1 MDAGQSMKKGK
12 GQRVKRPIYDMLAA
26 AAKAQSAHMPGHK
39 GHAPFGVMDL
49 YRLDTTEL
57 PSTDDLY
64 VPEGGIAKAEH
75 LYAKA
80 AGAGAT
86 LLLHNGSTVG
96 IHVMLQLWAR
106 EGDTVL
112 LPRNAHL
119 SAMNAC
125 IIGGLRPAWMQVI
138 RRQDGYCYLRPED
151 VLEAIHQ
158 HPEAKTLLL
167 TRPDYYGGAM
177 PLQEIIAVA
186 HEKGMRVVVDEAHG
200 AHLPWMEGGLQSAGA
215 YGADAWVQSVH
226 KTLPGLTSSAVLH
239 LGHAEDRERALQL
252 LRREQTSSPSFL
264 LMLSVDDARAF
275 MEAEGRERLASTVA
289 AANAVREQI
298 QSTPYRDAHALW
310 QTTGMEF
317 DPTRLVIDAPEGG
330 ERLAQRLRMQ
340 GIEVEMH
347 DPWRVVMILT
357 CMDEPEEIR
366 HIGDVLTGLTAEV
379 PIHHPP
385 MEANAALPQQV
396 MTPREAVMR
405 DTKRVPIDQTVGEIA
420 AVSAG
425 LYPPGI
431 PLVCPGERITSETAE
446 LLAKAAFRQRFGTE
460 GDTILCVK

>member
-1 MDAGQSMKKGK
+1 M
-12 GQRVKRPIYDMLAA
+12 KRPIYEMLEA

-39 GHAPFGVMDL
+39 GHAPFGMVDL
-49 YRLDTTEL
+49 YHLDTTEL

-64 VPEGGIAKAEH
+64 VPERGIAEAER

-125 IIGGLRPAWMQVI
+125 IIGGLRPAWIQVT

-151 VLEAIHQ
+151 VLQAIHQ

-167 TRPDYYGGAM
+167 TRPDYYGGCM
-177 PLQEIIAVA
+177 PLEEIIAAA
-186 HEKGMRVVVDEAHG
+186 HEAGIRVAMDEAHG
-200 AHLPWMEGGLQSAGA
+200 AHLPWMEGGLQSAGV

-239 LGHAEDRERALQL
+239 LKDPKDGERALQL

-264 LMLSVDDARAF
+264 LMMSIDDARAF
-275 MEAEGRERLASTVA
+275 MEQEGKARLAATVEA
-289 AANAVREQI
+289 ADAVRTQL
-298 QSTPYRDAHALW
+298 QGTVYRDAHTLW
-310 QTTGMEF
+310 QTTGMQF

-357 CMDEPEEIR
+357 CMDGPEEIR
-366 HIGDVLTGLTAEV
+366 HIGDVITRLAEEPPV
-379 PIHHPP
+379 HHPP
-385 MEANAALPQQV
+385 MAKNAALPQQA
-396 MTPREAVMR
+396 MIPREAVMR
-405 DTKRVPIDQTVGEIA
+405 EAKRMPIRQAVGEVA

-431 PLVCPGERITSETAE
+431 PLVCPGERITGETVE
-446 LLAKAAFRQRFGTE
+446 RLAKAANQQRFGTE

>member
-1 MDAGQSMKKGK
+1 MRKGK
-12 GQRVKRPIYDMLAA
+12 TQRVKRPIYEMLEA

-39 GHAPFGVMDL
+39 GHAPFGMADL

-64 VPEGGIAKAEH
+64 VPERGIAEAER

-125 IIGGLRPAWMQVI
+125 IIGGLRPAWIQVT

-151 VLEAIHQ
+151 VLQAMHQ

-167 TRPDYYGGAM
+167 TRPDYYGGCM
-177 PLQEIIAVA
+177 PLEEIIAAA
-186 HEKGMRVVVDEAHG
+186 HEAGIRVAVDEAHG

-239 LGHAEDRERALQL
+239 LKEPGDGERALQL

-264 LMLSVDDARAF
+264 LMMSIDDARAF
-275 MEAEGRERLASTVA
+275 MEQEGKARLATTVA
-289 AANAVREQI
+289 AANTVRTQL
-298 QSTPYRDAHALW
+298 QGTVYRDAHTLW
-310 QTTGMEF
+310 QTTGMQF

-340 GIEVEMH
+340 GVEVEMH

-366 HIGDVLTGLTAEV
+366 HIGDVITRLAEEPPV
-379 PIHHPP
+379 HHPP
-385 MEANAALPQQV
+385 MAKNAALPQQV
-396 MTPREAVMR
+396 MIPREAVMKEA
-405 DTKRVPIDQTVGEIA
+405 KRMPIRQAVGEVA

-431 PLVCPGERITSETAE
+431 PLVCPGERITGETVE
-446 LLAKAAFRQRFGTE
+446 RLAKAANQQRFGTE

>member
-1 MDAGQSMKKGK
+1 
-12 GQRVKRPIYDMLAA
+12 MLEA
-26 AAKAQSAHMPGHK
+26 AAKVQRVHMPGHK
-39 GHAPFGVMDL
+39 GHAPFGVTDL

-64 VPEGGIAKAEH
+64 VPERGIAEAER

-80 AGAGAT
+80 AGAGTT
-86 LLLHNGSTVG
+86 LLLHNGSTAG
-96 IHVMLQLWAR
+96 IHVMLQMWAW

-125 IIGGLRPAWMQVI
+125 IIGGLRPAWIQVT

-151 VLEAIHQ
+151 VLQAIYR

-167 TRPDYYGGAM
+167 TRPDYYGGCM
-177 PLQEIIAVA
+177 PLKEIIAAA
-186 HEKGMRVVVDEAHG
+186 HEAGIRVAVDEAHG
-200 AHLPWMEGGLQSAGA
+200 AHLPWMEGEPQSAGVC
-215 YGADAWVQSVH
+215 GADAWVQSVH
-226 KTLPGLTSSAVLH
+226 KTLPGLTGSAVLH
-239 LGHAEDRERALQL
+239 LKDPKEGKRALQL

-264 LMLSVDDARAF
+264 LMMSIDDARVW
-275 MEAEGRERLASTVA
+275 MEAEGKTKLAATVA
-289 AANAVREQI
+289 AAEALRARLRET
-298 QSTPYRDAHALW
+298 SYRDAHALW
-310 QTTGMEF
+310 QATGMQF
-317 DPTRLVIDAPEGG
+317 DPTRLVINAPEGG

-357 CMDEPEEIR
+357 CMDNPEEIR
-366 HIGDVLTGLTAEV
+366 HIGDVLIRLAAEPPV
-379 PIHHPP
+379 CHLP
-385 MEANAALPQQV
+385 MEENVALPQQV
-396 MTPREAVMR
+396 MTPRQAVMVE
-405 DTKRVPIDQTVGEIA
+405 TKRLPIRQAVQEIA

-431 PLVCPGERITSETAE
+431 PLVCPGERITGETAE
-446 LLAKAAFRQRFGTE
+446 QLAKAAPQQRFGTE

>member
-1 MDAGQSMKKGK
+1 MQTSNEERKT
-12 GQRVKRPIYDMLAA
+12 QQVKRPIYEMLEA

-39 GHAPFGVMDL
+39 GHAPFGVTDL

-64 VPEGGIAKAEH
+64 VPERGIAEAER

-80 AGAGAT
+80 AGAGST
-86 LLLHNGSTVG
+86 LLLHNGSTAG

-125 IIGGLRPAWMQVI
+125 IIGGLRPAWIQVT

-151 VLEAIHQ
+151 VLESIQQ

-167 TRPDYYGGAM
+167 TRPDYYGGCV
-177 PLQEIIAVA
+177 PLADIVAVA
-186 HEKGMRVVVDEAHG
+186 HEKGIRVVVDEAHG
-200 AHLPWMEGGLQSAGA
+200 AHLRWMEGGLQSAGA

-226 KTLPGLTSSAVLH
+226 KTLPGLTGSAVLH
-239 LGHAEDRERALQL
+239 LHDLGDEERALQL

-264 LMLSVDDARAF
+264 LMMSIDDARAF
-275 MEAEGRERLASTVA
+275 MEQEGKTRLAATVA
-289 AANAVREQI
+289 AANDVRTRLQE
-298 QSTPYRDAHALW
+298 TPYRDAHALW
-310 QTTGMEF
+310 QATGMQF
-317 DPTRLVIDAPEGG
+317 DPTRLVIEAPEGG

-340 GIEVEMH
+340 GIEAEMH
-347 DPWRVVMILT
+347 DPWRAVMILT
-357 CMDEPEEIR
+357 CMDSPEDIH
-366 HIGDVLTGLTAEV
+366 HIGEVLARLAEE
-379 PIHHPP
+379 PPALHLP
-385 MEANAALPQQV
+385 MEESALLPQQV

-405 DTKRVPIDQTVGEIA
+405 ETKRMPIRQAASEVA

-431 PLVCPGERITSETAE
+431 PLVCPGERITDETAE
-446 LLAKAAFRQRFGTE
+446 LLAKAASQQRFGIE

>member
-1 MDAGQSMKKGK
+1 M
-12 GQRVKRPIYDMLAA
+12 KRPIYEMLEA

-39 GHAPFGVMDL
+39 GHAPFGMTEL

-57 PSTDDLY
+57 SSTDDLY
-64 VPEGGIAKAEH
+64 VPERGIAEAER

-125 IIGGLRPAWMQVI
+125 IIGGLRPAWIQVT

-151 VLEAIHQ
+151 VLQAMHQ

-167 TRPDYYGGAM
+167 TRPDYYGGCM
-177 PLQEIIAVA
+177 PLEEIIAAA
-186 HEKGMRVVVDEAHG
+186 HEAGIRVAVDEAHG

-239 LGHAEDRERALQL
+239 LKEPGDGERALQL

-264 LMLSVDDARAF
+264 LMMSIDDARAF
-275 MEAEGRERLASTVA
+275 MEQEGKARLATTVA
-289 AANAVREQI
+289 AANTVRTQL
-298 QSTPYRDAHALW
+298 QGTVYRDAHTLW
-310 QTTGMEF
+310 QTTGMQF

-340 GIEVEMH
+340 GVEVEMH

-357 CMDEPEEIR
+357 CMDSPEEIR
-366 HIGDVLTGLTAEV
+366 HIGEVLTRLAEEPPV
-379 PIHHPP
+379 HHPP
-385 MEANAALPQQV
+385 MEENAALPQQV
-396 MTPREAVMR
+396 MTPREAVMKEA
-405 DTKRVPIDQTVGEIA
+405 KRMPIRQAVGEVA

-431 PLVCPGERITSETAE
+431 PLVCPGERITGETVE
-446 LLAKAAFRQRFGTE
+446 RLAKEANQQRFGTE

>member
-1 MDAGQSMKKGK
+1 MRKGK
-12 GQRVKRPIYDMLAA
+12 TQRVKRPIYEMLEA

-39 GHAPFGVMDL
+39 GHAPFGMTDL

-64 VPEGGIAKAEH
+64 VPERGIAEAER

-125 IIGGLRPAWMQVI
+125 IIGGLRPAWIQVT

-151 VLEAIHQ
+151 VLQAMHQ

-167 TRPDYYGGAM
+167 TRPDYYGGCM
-177 PLQEIIAVA
+177 PLEEIIAAA
-186 HEKGMRVVVDEAHG
+186 HEAGIRVAVDEAHG

-239 LGHAEDRERALQL
+239 LKEPGDGERALQL

-264 LMLSVDDARAF
+264 LMMSIDDARAF
-275 MEAEGRERLASTVA
+275 MEQEGKARLATTVA
-289 AANAVREQI
+289 AANTVRTQL
-298 QSTPYRDAHALW
+298 QGTVYRDAHTLW
-310 QTTGMEF
+310 QTTGMQF

-340 GIEVEMH
+340 GVEVEMH

-357 CMDEPEEIR
+357 CMDSPEEIR
-366 HIGDVLTGLTAEV
+366 HIGEVLTRLAEEPPV
-379 PIHHPP
+379 HHPP
-385 MEANAALPQQV
+385 MEENAALPQQV
-396 MTPREAVMR
+396 MTPREAVMKEA
-405 DTKRVPIDQTVGEIA
+405 KRMPIRQAVGEVA

-431 PLVCPGERITSETAE
+431 PLVCPGERITGETVE
-446 LLAKAAFRQRFGTE
+446 RLAKAANQQRFGTE

>member
-1 MDAGQSMKKGK
+1 M
-12 GQRVKRPIYDMLAA
+12 KRPIYEMLEA

-39 GHAPFGVMDL
+39 GHAPFGMTEL

-64 VPEGGIAKAEH
+64 VPERGIAEAER

-125 IIGGLRPAWMQVI
+125 IIGGLRPAWIQVT

-151 VLEAIHQ
+151 VLQAMHQ

-167 TRPDYYGGAM
+167 TRPDYYGGCM
-177 PLQEIIAVA
+177 PLEEIIAAA
-186 HEKGMRVVVDEAHG
+186 HEAGIRVAVDEAHG

-239 LGHAEDRERALQL
+239 LKEPGDGERALQL

-264 LMLSVDDARAF
+264 LMMSIDDARAF
-275 MEAEGRERLASTVA
+275 MEQEGKARLATTVA
-289 AANAVREQI
+289 AANTVRTQL
-298 QSTPYRDAHALW
+298 QGTVYRDAHTLW
-310 QTTGMEF
+310 QTTGMQF

-340 GIEVEMH
+340 GVEVEMH

-357 CMDEPEEIR
+357 CMDSPEEIR
-366 HIGDVLTGLTAEV
+366 HIGEVLTRLAEEPPV
-379 PIHHPP
+379 HHPP
-385 MEANAALPQQV
+385 MEENAALPQQV
-396 MTPREAVMR
+396 MTPREAVMKEA
-405 DTKRVPIDQTVGEIA
+405 KRMPIRQAVGEVA

-431 PLVCPGERITSETAE
+431 PLVCPGERITGETVE
-446 LLAKAAFRQRFGTE
+446 RLAKAANQQRFGTE

>member
-1 MDAGQSMKKGK
+1 MKKGK
-12 GQRVKRPIYDMLAA
+12 TQQVKRPIYEMLEA

-39 GHAPFGVMDL
+39 GRAPFGVTDL

-64 VPEGGIAKAEH
+64 VPERGIAEAER

-80 AGAGAT
+80 AGAGTT
-86 LLLHNGSTVG
+86 LLLHNGSTAG

-125 IIGGLRPAWMQVI
+125 IIGGLRPAWIQVT

-167 TRPDYYGGAM
+167 TRPDYYGGCM
-177 PLQEIIAVA
+177 PLEEIIAAA
-186 HEKGMRVVVDEAHG
+186 HEAGIRVAVDEAHG
-200 AHLPWMEGGLQSAGA
+200 AHLPWMEGGLQSAGV

-239 LGHAEDRERALQL
+239 LHDLGDEERALQL

-264 LMLSVDDARAF
+264 LMMSIDDARAW
-275 MEAEGRERLASTVA
+275 MEAEGKTRLATTVA
-289 AANAVREQI
+289 AANAVRTRLQE
-298 QSTPYRDAHALW
+298 TPYRDAHALW
-310 QTTGMEF
+310 QATGMQF
-317 DPTRLVIDAPEGG
+317 DPTRLVIEAPEGG

-340 GIEVEMH
+340 GIEVEMC
-347 DPWRVVMILT
+347 DPWRAVMILT
-357 CMDEPEEIR
+357 CMDSPEDIR
-366 HIGDVLTGLTAEV
+366 HIGDALNRLAEE
-379 PIHHPP
+379 PPAHHPIV
-385 MEANAALPQQV
+385 EESARLPQQV

-405 DTKRVPIDQTVGEIA
+405 ETKRMPIWQAAGEVA

-431 PLVCPGERITSETAE
+431 PLVCPGERITGETAE
-446 LLAKAAFRQRFGTE
+446 LLAKAASQQRFGIE

>member
-1 MDAGQSMKKGK
+1 M
-12 GQRVKRPIYDMLAA
+12 KRPIYEMLEA

-39 GHAPFGVMDL
+39 GHAPFGMTEL

-57 PSTDDLY
+57 SSTDDLY
-64 VPEGGIAKAEH
+64 VPERGIAEAERF
-75 LYAKA
+75 YAKA

-125 IIGGLRPAWMQVI
+125 IIGGLRPAWIQVT

-151 VLEAIHQ
+151 VLQAMHQ

-167 TRPDYYGGAM
+167 TRPDYYGGCM
-177 PLQEIIAVA
+177 PLEEIIAAA
-186 HEKGMRVVVDEAHG
+186 HEAGIRVAVDEAHG
-200 AHLPWMEGGLQSAGA
+200 AHLPWMEGGLQSAGV

-239 LGHAEDRERALQL
+239 LKDPKDGERALQL

-264 LMLSVDDARAF
+264 LMMSIDDARAF
-275 MEAEGRERLASTVA
+275 MEQEGKARLATTVA
-289 AANAVREQI
+289 AANTVRTQL
-298 QSTPYRDAHALW
+298 QGTVYRDAHTLW
-310 QTTGMEF
+310 QTTGMQF

-340 GIEVEMH
+340 GVEVEMH

-357 CMDEPEEIR
+357 CMDSPEEIR
-366 HIGDVLTGLTAEV
+366 HIGEVLTRLAEEPPV
-379 PIHHPP
+379 HHPP
-385 MEANAALPQQV
+385 MEENAALPQQV
-396 MTPREAVMR
+396 MTPREAVMKEA
-405 DTKRVPIDQTVGEIA
+405 KRMPIRQAVGEVA

-431 PLVCPGERITSETAE
+431 PLVCPGERITGETVE
-446 LLAKAAFRQRFGTE
+446 RLAKAANQQRFGTE

>member
-1 MDAGQSMKKGK
+1 M
-12 GQRVKRPIYDMLAA
+12 KRPIYEMLEA

-39 GHAPFGVMDL
+39 GHAPFGITDL

-64 VPEGGIAKAEH
+64 VPERGIAEAEC

-86 LLLHNGSTVG
+86 LLLHNGSTIG
-96 IHVMLQLWAR
+96 IHVMLQLWAK

-125 IIGGLRPAWMQVI
+125 IIGGLRPAWIQVT

-151 VLEAIHQ
+151 VLQAMHQ

-167 TRPDYYGGAM
+167 TRPDYYGGCM
-177 PLQEIIAVA
+177 PLEEIIAAA
-186 HEKGMRVVVDEAHG
+186 HEAGIRVAVDEAHG

-239 LGHAEDRERALQL
+239 LKEPGDGERALQL

-264 LMLSVDDARAF
+264 LMMSIDDARAF
-275 MEAEGRERLASTVA
+275 MEQEGKARLASTIA
-289 AANAVREQI
+289 AANTVRTQL
-298 QSTPYRDAHALW
+298 QGTVYRDAHTLW
-310 QTTGMEF
+310 QTTGMQF

-340 GIEVEMH
+340 GVEVEMH

-357 CMDEPEEIR
+357 CMDSSEGIR
-366 HIGDVLTGLTAEV
+366 HIGEVLTRLAEEPPV
-379 PIHHPP
+379 HHPP
-385 MEANAALPQQV
+385 MEENAALPQQV
-396 MTPREAVMR
+396 MTPREAVMKEA
-405 DTKRVPIDQTVGEIA
+405 KRMPIRQAVGEVA

-431 PLVCPGERITSETAE
+431 PLVCPGERITGETVE
-446 LLAKAAFRQRFGTE
+446 RLAKAANQQRFGTE

>member
-1 MDAGQSMKKGK
+1 MRKGK
-12 GQRVKRPIYDMLAA
+12 TQQVKRPIYEMLEA
-26 AAKAQSAHMPGHK
+26 AAKTQSAHMPGHK
-39 GHAPFGVMDL
+39 GHAPFGMTEL

-64 VPEGGIAKAEH
+64 VPERGIAEAER

-125 IIGGLRPAWMQVI
+125 IIGGLRPAWIQVT

-151 VLEAIHQ
+151 VLQAIYQ

-167 TRPDYYGGAM
+167 TRPDYYGGCM
-177 PLQEIIAVA
+177 PLEEIIAAA
-186 HEKGMRVVVDEAHG
+186 HAAGVRVVVDEAHG

-239 LGHAEDRERALQL
+239 LKEPGDGERALQL

-264 LMLSVDDARAF
+264 LMMSIDDARAF
-275 MEAEGRERLASTVA
+275 MEQEGKARLATTVA
-289 AANAVREQI
+289 AANTVRTQL
-298 QSTPYRDAHALW
+298 QGTVYRDAHTLW
-310 QTTGMEF
+310 QTTGMQF

-340 GIEVEMH
+340 GVEVEMH

-357 CMDEPEEIR
+357 CMDSPEEIR
-366 HIGDVLTGLTAEV
+366 HIGEVLTRLAEEPPV
-379 PIHHPP
+379 HHPP
-385 MEANAALPQQV
+385 MEENAALPQQV
-396 MTPREAVMR
+396 MTPREAVMKEA
-405 DTKRVPIDQTVGEIA
+405 KRMPIRQAVGEVA

-431 PLVCPGERITSETAE
+431 PLVCPGERITGETVE
-446 LLAKAAFRQRFGTE
+446 RLAKAANQQRFGTE

>member
-1 MDAGQSMKKGK
+1 M
-12 GQRVKRPIYDMLAA
+12 KRPIYEMLEA

-39 GHAPFGVMDL
+39 GHAPFGMMEL

-64 VPEGGIAKAEH
+64 VPERGIAEAER

-125 IIGGLRPAWMQVI
+125 IIGGLRPAWIQVT

-151 VLEAIHQ
+151 VLQAMHQ

-167 TRPDYYGGAM
+167 TRPDYYGGCM
-177 PLQEIIAVA
+177 PLEEIIAAA
-186 HEKGMRVVVDEAHG
+186 HEAGIRVAVDEAHG

-239 LGHAEDRERALQL
+239 LKEPGDGERALQL

-264 LMLSVDDARAF
+264 LMMSIDDARAF
-275 MEAEGRERLASTVA
+275 MEQEGKARLATTVA
-289 AANAVREQI
+289 AANTVRTQL
-298 QSTPYRDAHALW
+298 QGTVYRDAHTLW
-310 QTTGMEF
+310 QTTGMQF

-340 GIEVEMH
+340 GVEVEMH

-357 CMDEPEEIR
+357 CMDSPEEIR
-366 HIGDVLTGLTAEV
+366 HIGEVLTRLAEEPPV
-379 PIHHPP
+379 HHPP
-385 MEANAALPQQV
+385 MEENAALPQQV
-396 MTPREAVMR
+396 MTPREAVMKEA
-405 DTKRVPIDQTVGEIA
+405 KRMPIRQAVGEVA

-431 PLVCPGERITSETAE
+431 PLVCPGERITGETVE
-446 LLAKAAFRQRFGTE
+446 RLAKAANQQRFGTE

>member
-1 MDAGQSMKKGK
+1 MRKGK
-12 GQRVKRPIYDMLAA
+12 TQQVKRPIYEMLEA

-39 GHAPFGVMDL
+39 GHAPFGMTEL

-57 PSTDDLY
+57 SSTDDLY
-64 VPEGGIAKAEH
+64 VPERGIAEAER

-125 IIGGLRPAWMQVI
+125 IIGGLRPAWIQVT

-151 VLEAIHQ
+151 VLQAMHQ

-167 TRPDYYGGAM
+167 TRPDYYGGCM
-177 PLQEIIAVA
+177 PLEEIIAAA
-186 HEKGMRVVVDEAHG
+186 HEAGIRVAVDEAHG

-239 LGHAEDRERALQL
+239 LKEPGDGERALQL

-264 LMLSVDDARAF
+264 LMMSIDDARAF
-275 MEAEGRERLASTVA
+275 MEQEGKARLATTVA
-289 AANAVREQI
+289 AANTVRTQL
-298 QSTPYRDAHALW
+298 QGTVYRDAHTLW
-310 QTTGMEF
+310 QTTGMQF

-340 GIEVEMH
+340 GVEVEMH

-357 CMDEPEEIR
+357 CMDSPEEIR
-366 HIGDVLTGLTAEV
+366 HIGEVLTRLAEEPPV
-379 PIHHPP
+379 HHPP
-385 MEANAALPQQV
+385 MEENAALPQQV
-396 MTPREAVMR
+396 MTPREAVMKEA
-405 DTKRVPIDQTVGEIA
+405 KRMPIRQAVGEVA

-431 PLVCPGERITSETAE
+431 PLVCPGERITGETVE
-446 LLAKAAFRQRFGTE
+446 RLAKEANQQRFGTE

>member
-1 MDAGQSMKKGK
+1 MRKGK
-12 GQRVKRPIYDMLAA
+12 TQQVKRPIYEMLEA

-39 GHAPFGVMDL
+39 GHAPFGMTEL

-57 PSTDDLY
+57 SSTDDLY
-64 VPEGGIAKAEH
+64 VPERGIAEAER

-125 IIGGLRPAWMQVI
+125 IIGGLRPAWIQVT

-151 VLEAIHQ
+151 VLQAMHQ

-167 TRPDYYGGAM
+167 TRPDYYGGCM
-177 PLQEIIAVA
+177 PLEEIIAAA
-186 HEKGMRVVVDEAHG
+186 HEAGIRVAVDEAHG

-239 LGHAEDRERALQL
+239 LKEPGDGERALQL

-264 LMLSVDDARAF
+264 LMMSIDDARAF
-275 MEAEGRERLASTVA
+275 MVQEGKARLALTIA
-289 AANAVREQI
+289 AADAVRTQL
-298 QSTPYRDAHALW
+298 QGTVYRDAHTLW
-310 QTTGMEF
+310 QTTGMQF

-340 GIEVEMH
+340 GVEVEMH

-357 CMDEPEEIR
+357 CMDSPEEIR
-366 HIGDVLTGLTAEV
+366 HIGEVLTRLAEEPLV
-379 PIHHPP
+379 HHPP
-385 MEANAALPQQV
+385 MEENAALPQQV
-396 MTPREAVMR
+396 MTPREAVMKEA
-405 DTKRVPIDQTVGEIA
+405 KRMPIRQAVGEVA

-431 PLVCPGERITSETAE
+431 PLVCPGERITGETVE
-446 LLAKAAFRQRFGTE
+446 RLAKAANQQRFGTE